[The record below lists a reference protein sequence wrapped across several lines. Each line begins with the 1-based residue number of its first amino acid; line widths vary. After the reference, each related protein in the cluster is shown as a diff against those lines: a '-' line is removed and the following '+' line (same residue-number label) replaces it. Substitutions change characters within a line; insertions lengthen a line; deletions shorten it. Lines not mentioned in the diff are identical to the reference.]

1 MSDTQI
7 DPRHLRI
14 ALLIPTVELGG
25 YWRPVIA
32 ELVKISE
39 RVVLYTARPWAGFDP
54 EDPATKY
61 VEVVG
66 EIVRVTK
73 NETKTDY
80 SGGYMK
86 LSTKIVDRLL
96 EFKPQV
102 IVVSGFSM
110 WTILALLF
118 KPIGRW
124 KIVLAWEGSS
134 PNVDFRNSKSRI
146 LMRNLLAKF
155 ADTFI
160 TNSAGGKS
168 YLVDYLKV
176 DSNNIQIRPYLVPDT
191 KTLLS
196 LASTANAIEV
206 TAQSP
211 VFLYVGRIEERKGLH
226 LLLQACHLLR
236 QQGAKFSLLVI
247 GRGPQQDELK
257 AYCQTHDLD
266 DCVQWLGWIDY
277 RQLGLYFDRADVF
290 MFPSLEDTWGMVAL
304 EAMAFGKPVLCS
316 KWAGVA
322 ELITDGKSG
331 FICDPK
337 DTAAM
342 AKLMQQSIEQPE
354 LISAMGIAAKEAISP
369 HTPAAVAKFIAD
381 ISLQTLKK

>member
-1 MSDTQI
+1 MSDTQPDQRLI
-7 DPRHLRI
+7 RI

-25 YWRPVIA
+25 YWRPVIT
-32 ELVKISE
+32 ELAKISE
-39 RVVLYTARPWAGFDP
+39 RVILYTGRPWAGFDP
-54 EDPATKY
+54 EDPETKY

-73 NETKTDY
+73 NEAKTDY

-86 LSTKIVDRLL
+86 LSTKITDRLL

-102 IVVSGFSM
+102 IIVSGFSM

-118 KPIGRW
+118 KPVGGW
-124 KIVLAWEGSS
+124 KVVLAWEGSS

-160 TNSAGGKS
+160 TNSAGGKA

-176 DSNNIQIRPYLVPDT
+176 DGDNIQIRPYLVPDP

-196 LASTANAIEV
+196 LASTAGNVEV

-316 KWAGVA
+316 KWAGVS

-337 DTAAM
+337 DTVAM
-342 AKLMQQSIEQPE
+342 AGLMQQSIERPE
-354 LISAMGIAAKEAISP
+354 LITAMGIAATEAISH
-369 HTPAAVAKFIAD
+369 HTPAAVAQFLAD
-381 ISLQTLKK
+381 VSLQTLK